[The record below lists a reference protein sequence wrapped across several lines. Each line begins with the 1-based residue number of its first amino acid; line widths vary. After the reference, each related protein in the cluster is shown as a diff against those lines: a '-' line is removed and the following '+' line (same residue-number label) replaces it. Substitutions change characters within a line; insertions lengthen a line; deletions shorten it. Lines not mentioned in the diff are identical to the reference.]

1 MISNKKYVIPSLV
14 LVSLLSFNLFTMNI
28 SATDIESMT
37 DTQLE
42 EYVKKFENMKPDEIE
57 NYFKESPSEKEKLQK
72 AREKLGLST
81 DLMIIYSEKEPV
93 DYKDNQV
100 EKKEIKEIDDT
111 STTKT
116 KKIDLVGEVDINTGA
131 VNLNWLKIDNADK
144 YNILRSIDNQKTSVI
159 DETRQSSFKDYDLV
173 NSTNPNRP
181 NYQKTDSDGQTGI
194 LLKSNDSKVQC
205 NYIIEALNKKGEK
218 ISTSDVK
225 QIEVVNKVKGYS
237 LEYSNDK
244 IPSNDLGRTVNLN
257 YPFIATNDMPDD
269 KKYIHVLA
277 IDENDKNSEPLT
289 LEIKDFKTINIDN
302 NKEKL
307 KPENNFD
314 IKELMVFVLGSVLI
328 LSGLVFGT
336 LKYREKKKE
345 KNEKLK
351 GANIEKTNEKGLY
364 KDQEKGN

>member
-1 MISNKKYVIPSLV
+1 MIRNKKYVIPSLV
-14 LVSLLSFNLFTMNI
+14 LVSLLSFNIFTKDI
-28 SATDIESMT
+28 SATDLESMT

-57 NYFKESPSEKEKLQK
+57 NYFKESPNEKEKLQK

-93 DYKDNQV
+93 DYIENQE
-100 EKKEIKEIDDT
+100 EKKEIKEDDDT

-116 KKIDLVGEVDINTGA
+116 NKIELVSEIDVNTGA
-131 VNLNWLKIDNADK
+131 VSLSWLKLDNADK
-144 YNILRSIDNQKTSVI
+144 YNILRSVDNQKLSVI
-159 DETRQSSFKDYDLV
+159 NETKQPTYKDYDMTY
-173 NSTNPNRP
+173 STNPNTP
-181 NYQKTDSDGQTGI
+181 NYKKTDLDGKTGI
-194 LLKSNDSKVQC
+194 LLKSNDSKKQC
-205 NYIIEALNKKGEK
+205 KYIIEALNSKGEK

-257 YPFIATNDMPDD
+257 YPFIATKDMPND

-289 LEIKDFKTINIDN
+289 LEIKDFKTINFN
-302 NKEKL
+302 NNNEKL

-314 IKELMVFVLGSVLI
+314 LKELMFFVLGSVLI
-328 LSGLVFGT
+328 SSGLVLGT
-336 LKYREKKKE
+336 LKYREIKKR

-351 GANIEKTNEKGLY
+351 GVSVEKTNEKGLY
-364 KDQEKGN
+364 KDAEKGK